1 MHNYSLIAL
10 IKLYIIYTLFSRFL
24 NIFSYFAHI
33 NGMNLKDFFNNII
46 KYNPEPYIFSL
57 INTKSNS
64 SNASTTEMP
73 QTENK
78 IFTNIQENLDFL
90 KFKYNTL
97 ICNDV
102 IIREFNMFAYNKNH
116 HCFII
121 YIDGLVNSISIND
134 FILKSLMMGKHR
146 YNKPFEGSLQE
157 YVDNCLL
164 PQNSVTKVQDFQDV
178 FSGIN
183 MGDCLLF
190 IDTLDIAFDID
201 VKSYTQRSISNPENE
216 AVIKGPQEGF
226 VENFRTNTSIIRRI
240 VNSEELVIETIPV
253 GKISKTK
260 CGVCYLKNIA
270 NNDLVSEAK
279 YRLGNLDID
288 SLLSTGQLEQLIES
302 DEGFGIPQ
310 ILSTERP
317 DKCAKYLF
325 QGRVVI
331 IVNGN
336 PYALIL
342 PATIEDFLFSPED
355 TNLRPLFA
363 NFLRGI
369 RILATFIT
377 LLLPGFYMAI
387 TSFHQEILP
396 TPLLFSILSAR
407 ENVPFP
413 IIFEILLMEISFELI
428 REASLRVP
436 SVIGSSIGIV
446 GALILGDAAVNAGIV
461 SPTLII
467 IVAMTGI
474 ASFAIPDFSFGFHVR
489 VFRFWFI
496 ALGATAGFLG
506 IAVGLFIYVSMICS
520 LKSFGV
526 PYTTPISPDINTKG
540 NGMYVPPI
548 WKQEYRASFISPK
561 KNKAQG
567 KISMKWKY

>member
-1 MHNYSLIAL
+1 
-10 IKLYIIYTLFSRFL
+10 
-24 NIFSYFAHI
+24 
-33 NGMNLKDFFNNII
+33 MNFKDFFNKLI
-46 KYNPEPYIFSL
+46 KYNPQPYNFSL
-57 INTKSNS
+57 MDTKSYSN
-64 SNASTTEMP
+64 NASTTEMP
-73 QTENK
+73 QINYK
-78 IFTNIQENLDFL
+78 VFTNIKENLDFL
-90 KFKYNTL
+90 KSKYNTL
-97 ICNDV
+97 ICDDI
-102 IIREFNMFAYNKNH
+102 IIREFNMFAYNENH
-116 HCFII
+116 KCFII
-121 YIDGLVNSISIND
+121 YIDGLVDSISIND

-146 YNKPFEGSLQE
+146 YNKPFEGNLQE

-164 PQNSVTKVQDFQDV
+164 PQNSVNKAKDFQDV

-201 VKSYTQRSISNPENE
+201 VKSYTQRSISTPENE
-216 AVIKGPQEGF
+216 SVIKGPQEGF

-240 VNSEELVIETIPV
+240 VNSEDLVIETISV

-317 DKCAKYLF
+317 DKCVKYLF
-325 QGRVVI
+325 QGRIVI

-369 RILATFIT
+369 RILATLLT
-377 LLLPGFYMAI
+377 LLLPGIYMAI
-387 TSFHQEILP
+387 ASFHQEILP
-396 TPLLFSILSAR
+396 TPLLFSILAAR

-436 SVIGSSIGIV
+436 SLIGSSIGIV

-489 VFRFWFI
+489 IFRFWFI
-496 ALGATAGFLG
+496 ALGATTGFLG
-506 IAVGLFIYVSMICS
+506 IGVGLFIYVSMICS

-526 PYTTPISPDINTKG
+526 PYMTPIAPELNTRG

-548 WKQEYRASFISPK
+548 WKQEYRAGFISPK
-561 KNKAQG
+561 KQKAQG
-567 KISMKWKY
+567 KISMKWKSVKKERPS

>member
-1 MHNYSLIAL
+1 MNFKDYFN
-10 IKLYIIYTLFSRFL
+10 KL
-24 NIFSYFAHI
+24 
-33 NGMNLKDFFNNII
+33 I
-46 KYNPEPYIFSL
+46 KYNQQIYNFSL
-57 INTKSNS
+57 MNTKTDSES
-64 SNASTTEMP
+64 TSTTEMP
-73 QTENK
+73 QIDYKVFN
-78 IFTNIQENLDFL
+78 NITENLDFL
-90 KFKYNTL
+90 KSKYNTL
-97 ICNDV
+97 ICADV
-102 IIREFNMFAYNKNH
+102 IIREFNMFAYNKNYK
-116 HCFII
+116 CFII
-121 YIDGLVNSISIND
+121 YIDGLVDSISIND

-146 YNKPFEGSLQE
+146 YNRPFEGNLQE

-178 FSGIN
+178 YSGIN

-201 VKSYTQRSISNPENE
+201 VKNYTQRSISPPENE
-216 AVIKGPQEGF
+216 SVIKGPQEGF

-240 VNSEELVIETIPV
+240 INNENLVIETIPV
-253 GKISKTK
+253 GKISQTK

-270 NNDLVSEAK
+270 NNDLVAEAR
-279 YRLGNLDID
+279 YRLSNLDVD

-310 ILSTERP
+310 LLSTERP

-331 IVNGN
+331 LVNGN

-369 RILATFIT
+369 RILATLIT
-377 LLLPGFYMAI
+377 LLLPGVYMAI

-396 TPLLFSILSAR
+396 TPLLFSILASR
-407 ENVPFP
+407 RNVPFP
-413 IIFEILLMEISFELI
+413 VIFEILLMEISFELI

-436 SVIGSSIGIV
+436 SLIGSSIGIV
-446 GALILGDAAVNAGIV
+446 GALILGEAAVNAGFV
-461 SPTLII
+461 SSTLII
-467 IVAMTGI
+467 IVAMAGI

-489 VFRFWFI
+489 MFRFWFI
-496 ALGATAGFLG
+496 ALGATTGFLG
-506 IAVGLFIYVSMICS
+506 LGVGLFIYISMICS

-526 PYTTPISPDINTKG
+526 PYTTPIAPDFNTKG
-540 NGMYVPPI
+540 NGMYVPPV
-548 WKQEYRASFISPK
+548 WKQEYRAEFISPK
-561 KNKAQG
+561 KRQAQG
-567 KISMKWKY
+567 KISMKWKSFKRDKTF

>member
-1 MHNYSLIAL
+1 
-10 IKLYIIYTLFSRFL
+10 
-24 NIFSYFAHI
+24 
-33 NGMNLKDFFNNII
+33 MNLKNIFNNLI
-46 KYNPEPYIFSL
+46 KYNSQSYNFSL
-57 INTKSNS
+57 ENTESNIE
-64 SNASTTEMP
+64 NNYN
-73 QTENK
+73 NK
-78 IFTNIQENLDFL
+78 IFQSDYKVFSNIKENLDFL
-90 KFKYNTL
+90 KSKYNVL
-97 ICNDV
+97 ICSDV
-102 IIREFNMFAYNKNH
+102 IIREFNMFTDNQKYK
-116 HCFII
+116 CFII
-121 YIDGLVNSISIND
+121 YIDGLVDSISIND
-134 FILKSLMMGKHR
+134 FILKSLMIRKH
-146 YNKPFEGSLQE
+146 NNIQSFEGNLQE

-164 PQNSVTKVQDFQDV
+164 PQNSVTKVHDFSDV

-201 VKSYTQRSISNPENE
+201 VKNYKQRSISTPENE
-216 AVIKGPQEGF
+216 SVIKGSQEGF

-240 VNSEELVIETIPV
+240 INSENLVIETIPV

-260 CGVCYLKNIA
+260 CGICYMKDIA

-279 YRLGNLDID
+279 YRLNNLDID
-288 SLLSTGQLEQLIES
+288 SLISTGQLEQLIET

-310 ILSTERP
+310 TLSTERP

-331 IVNGN
+331 LVNGN

-342 PATIEDFLFSPED
+342 PATIEDFLFSSED

-363 NFLRGI
+363 NFLRSI

-377 LLLPGFYMAI
+377 LLLPGIYMAI

-396 TPLLFSILSAR
+396 TPLLFSILAAR

-413 IIFEILLMEISFELI
+413 IIFELLLMEISFELI

-436 SVIGSSIGIV
+436 SLIGSSIGIV

-467 IVAMTGI
+467 VVALTGI

-489 VFRFWFI
+489 IFRFWFI
-496 ALGATAGFLG
+496 ALGAIAGFLG
-506 IAVGLFIYVSMICS
+506 IGVGLFIYVSMLCN
-520 LKSFGV
+520 LMSFGV
-526 PYTTPISPDINTKG
+526 PYTTPIVPNINTRG
-540 NGMYVPPI
+540 NGMYIPPI

-561 KNKAQG
+561 KIRSQG
-567 KISMKWKY
+567 KISMRWKN

>member
-1 MHNYSLIAL
+1 MNFKDYFNKL
-10 IKLYIIYTLFSRFL
+10 IKYTPQIYNFSIMNTNSDSQSTLSSETSQKNYKVFS
-24 NIFSYFAHI
+24 NI
-33 NGMNLKDFFNNII
+33 N
-46 KYNPEPYIFSL
+46 
-57 INTKSNS
+57 
-64 SNASTTEMP
+64 
-73 QTENK
+73 
-78 IFTNIQENLDFL
+78 ENLDFL
-90 KFKYNTL
+90 KSQYNTL
-97 ICNDV
+97 ICPDV

-116 HCFII
+116 KCFII
-121 YIDGLVNSISIND
+121 YIDGLVDSISIND
-134 FILKSLMMGKHR
+134 FILKSLMMEKHR
-146 YNKPFEGSLQE
+146 YNNPFEGNLLE

-178 FSGIN
+178 YSGIN

-190 IDTLDIAFDID
+190 IDTLNIAFDID
-201 VKSYTQRSISNPENE
+201 VKNYTQRSISTPENE
-216 AVIKGPQEGF
+216 SVIKGPQEGF

-240 VNSEELVIETIPV
+240 INNENLVIETIPV
-253 GKISKTK
+253 GKISQTK

-270 NNDLVSEAK
+270 NNDLVAEAR
-279 YRLGNLDID
+279 YRLSNLDID

-310 ILSTERP
+310 LLSTERP

-331 IVNGN
+331 LVNGN

-369 RILATFIT
+369 RILATLIT
-377 LLLPGFYMAI
+377 LLLPGVYMAI
-387 TSFHQEILP
+387 ASFHQEILP
-396 TPLLFSILSAR
+396 TPLLFSILASR
-407 ENVPFP
+407 RNVPFP

-436 SVIGSSIGIV
+436 SLIGSSISIV
-446 GALILGDAAVNAGIV
+446 GALILGEAAVNAGFV
-461 SPTLII
+461 SSTLII
-467 IVAMTGI
+467 IVAMAGI

-489 VFRFWFI
+489 MFRFWFI

-506 IAVGLFIYVSMICS
+506 IGVGLFIYISMICS
-520 LKSFGV
+520 LKSFGL
-526 PYTTPISPDINTKG
+526 PYTIPIAPDINTKG
-540 NGMYVPPI
+540 NGMYVPPV
-548 WKQEYRASFISPK
+548 WKQEYRAVFISPK
-561 KNKAQG
+561 KRQSQG
-567 KISMKWKY
+567 KISMKWKSVKDDKPI